1 MSYTSMF
8 NNVFF
13 SGTLGKHFKIN
24 YLETFHFVVQL
35 LLCYHNVRCVFV
47 IKESNYKW
55 IINEKKIF
63 TLVKTA
69 TSVVINYEKDRLKYH
84 WKVDATI
91 ALKEKVK
98 RK

>member
-47 IKESNYKW
+47 IKESNYK
-55 IINEKKIF
+55 
-63 TLVKTA
+63 
-69 TSVVINYEKDRLKYH
+69 
-84 WKVDATI
+84 
-91 ALKEKVK
+91 
-98 RK
+98 